1 MDTPFEPAPEA
12 ESHPPLTIEWVHPS
26 RRLDEALLERLVRHV
41 VAEEKG
47 QLRDLIL
54 VLADHE
60 TVLRLNRTYLGHDY
74 LTDVLSFPLGDESSD
89 VVEGEVYVDLDTA
102 AERHAEFDASFEEET
117 CRYVVHGVLHL
128 LGYDDTTADGQAV
141 MRTLEDRYLQAVADD
156 LP

>member
-1 MDTPFEPAPEA
+1 MSTPFEPAPETGPR
-12 ESHPPLTIEWVHPS
+12 PPLTIEQAHPS
-26 RRLDEALLERLVRHV
+26 RRLDEALLQRLVHHV
-41 VAEEKG
+41 VAEEEG
-47 QLRDLIL
+47 QLRDLTL

-60 TVLRLNRTYLGHDY
+60 TVLHLNRTYLGHDY

-102 AERHAEFDASFEEET
+102 AERHSEFDASFEEEA

-128 LGYDDTTADGQAV
+128 LGYDDATSEGQAAV
-141 MRTLEDRYLQAVADD
+141 RKLEDRYLQAVSDD